1 MLRLSAK
8 KCQIIIQPN
17 PMALWREE
25 SRNNGSGAKKTNKL
39 IGYVF
44 TNKDGDG
51 KAVRLP
57 RIASEHKTAPS
68 GRFRQKKNQPNEG

>member
-1 MLRLSAK
+1 M
-8 KCQIIIQPN
+8 
-17 PMALWREE
+17 
-25 SRNNGSGAKKTNKL
+25 GAGQKKTNKL

-57 RIASEHKTAPS
+57 RIAFGHKT
-68 GRFRQKKNQPNEG
+68 GHRVVDLDKKGVNPIEGNSP